1 MVSAALAHHAG
12 IGPVGASS
20 RCRWLAAAAL
30 GKRVDHAQGLPGQHR
45 GDAEKQEKQ
54 TLSGSICVVPPTFGS
69 GHSGHSWGASARL
82 HSPAMKRFLCRLN
95 AEPFKLGRV
104 LAGEAVQFE
113 RRLPTAGAATVRD
126 IGRSR
131 RSSAILE
138 NGCESSFHAGGEAEG
153 VRRDRQPGARAERQ
167 KGGSVGGKA
176 WVCGGH
182 LRGRLRFWGQD
193 MPAESSPTSASV
205 TGGDSR
211 AELSNAS
218 TQGLPS
224 TRRRRSS

>member
-1 MVSAALAHHAG
+1 MPLARRGGPRQTRGSRPGIARPAPWGCGEAGEADIVGVDLRGAANVRQRAQ
-12 IGPVGASS
+12 
-20 RCRWLAAAAL
+20 RAL
-30 GKRVDHAQGLPGQHR
+30 
-45 GDAEKQEKQ
+45 
-54 TLSGSICVVPPTFGS
+54 
-69 GHSGHSWGASARL
+69 
-82 HSPAMKRFLCRLN
+82 
-95 AEPFKLGRV
+95 LGRV
-104 LAGEAVQFE
+104 GAVALAGHEKIPVPLERRAVQVGESSGWRGCPVE

-153 VRRDRQPGARAERQ
+153 ARRDRQPGARAERQ